1 MRHTHVLTEALVD
14 LPVENVWEVVAD
26 DAVYATWNKLFWFD
40 DGPFV
45 EGEKVELEIALG
57 PFTTEVDVTVEVFR
71 PQEEFRWVA
80 SLGPFRGSHFIKVAQ
95 VAENR
100 TQILHGEDFQG
111 LGLIWPH
118 VRDGVRE
125 SYQSVTDALVRYLES
140 LED

>member
-1 MRHTHVLTEALVD
+1 MSYPQVLTEAFVE
-14 LPVENVWEVVAD
+14 LPVDKVWAVVAD
-26 DAVYATWNKLFWFD
+26 ADGYKEWNKLFWFD

-45 EGEKVELEIALG
+45 EGGKVELEIALG
-57 PFTTEVDVTVEVFR
+57 PMKTEVDVTVEVFR
-71 PQEEFRWVA
+71 HEDELRWVA
-80 SLGPFRGSHFIKVAQ
+80 SMGPFRGSHFIKVAQ

-100 TQILHGEDFQG
+100 TQILHGEDFRG

-125 SYQSVTDALVRYLES
+125 TYQSVTDALVRHLES